1 MKNNVDYTFLPRR
14 RGKIYVQLLDELGP
28 IEAAK
33 WVVNNVPEEE
43 RDAMIKYVTEELLE
57 DETT

>member
-1 MKNNVDYTFLPRR
+1 MSNVDYTFLPRR
-14 RGKIYVQLLDELGP
+14 RGQRYIQLLDELGP

-43 RDAMIKYVTEELLE
+43 RDQMIRYITEELDK
-57 DETT
+57 DEFT

>member
-1 MKNNVDYTFLPRR
+1 MSNVDYTFLPRR
-14 RGKIYVQLLDELGP
+14 RGQRYIQLLDELGP

>member
-1 MKNNVDYTFLPRR
+1 MSNVDYTFLPRR
-14 RGKIYVQLLDELGP
+14 RGQRYIQLLDELGP

-43 RDAMIKYVTEELLE
+43 RESMAKYIAEGLLK